1 MGVSEG
7 RSMSRNAR
15 TSGDRGN
22 PSPLLIYTTADG
34 RIQIAA
40 QVNFDTLWLKQ
51 QQMAELF

>member
-1 MGVSEG
+1 
-7 RSMSRNAR
+7 MSRNAR